1 MLIDLRSSFTVKMY
15 VGGNVS
21 RFGKMNTFLVKES
34 NRNLSGRTG
43 KDGGELVLL
52 YGVKQ
57 RW

>member
-1 MLIDLRSSFTVKMY
+1 MY